1 MNLGTD
7 GFFFHC
13 TVTCLAK
20 CQVRCIAVP
29 LGDEKSNTIFFPKI
43 LYIMNYF
50 CVQSIFKQNRYSKCK
65 IN

>member
-29 LGDEKSNTIFFPKI
+29 LGDEISKYNFLSKDFIYQELF
-43 LYIMNYF
+43 LCAEYI
-50 CVQSIFKQNRYSKCK
+50 
-65 IN
+65 